1 MVTAFA
7 VVAAVV
13 LRLIVSTVVVVV
25 GEQGML
31 LYTMVMAVEVL
42 LNTTIDV
49 MAFAVVAVAAGVAL
63 PSL

>member
-1 MVTAFA
+1 MI
-7 VVAAVV
+7 V
-13 LRLIVSTVVVVV
+13 LTVVVVV

-31 LYTMVMAVEVL
+31 LYTVVMAVEVL

>member
-1 MVTAFA
+1 M
-7 VVAAVV
+7 
-13 LRLIVSTVVVVV
+13 STVVVVV

-31 LYTMVMAVEVL
+31 LYTMAMAVEVL
-42 LNTTIDV
+42 LNTTIV